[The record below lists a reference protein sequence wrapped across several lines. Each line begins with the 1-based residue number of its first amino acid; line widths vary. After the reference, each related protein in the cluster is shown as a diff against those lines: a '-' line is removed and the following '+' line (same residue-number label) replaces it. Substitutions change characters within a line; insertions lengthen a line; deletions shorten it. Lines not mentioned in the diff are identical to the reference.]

1 MRKLVV
7 ADDHQLMRE
16 GLRALIERTLRDEVE
31 IVDEASDLA
40 GTLRTVR
47 LHRPH
52 LLVLDLNMP
61 GGSAVSVVST
71 LVQEQPGLAIL
82 MVTMHDEPTLAR
94 NVLAAGARGY
104 LLKQSAYDEFV
115 SAVRAVLAGEVYVDP
130 HMRALPAEPT
140 TNVELSD
147 RETQVVGMLAR
158 GLTYAEVGAELFIS
172 VRTVE
177 THRRNVMDK
186 LGLTRKADLLRYA
199 LERGLVSP
207 ENARL
212 GRA

>member
-1 MRKLVV
+1 MGMTRQPPSGVQTIREGGDTTMRKLVV

-71 LVQEQPGLAIL
+71 LVQEQPDLAVL

-94 NVLAAGARGY
+94 NV
-104 LLKQSAYDEFV
+104 
-115 SAVRAVLAGEVYVDP
+115 
-130 HMRALPAEPT
+130 
-140 TNVELSD
+140 
-147 RETQVVGMLAR
+147 
-158 GLTYAEVGAELFIS
+158 
-172 VRTVE
+172 
-177 THRRNVMDK
+177 
-186 LGLTRKADLLRYA
+186 
-199 LERGLVSP
+199 
-207 ENARL
+207 
-212 GRA
+212 

>member
-71 LVQEQPGLAIL
+71 LVQEQPDLAVL

-130 HMRALPAEPT
+130 RMRALPPEAT
-140 TNVELSD
+140 TTVQLSE

-186 LGLTRKADLLRYA
+186 LGLARKADLLRYA
-199 LERGLVSP
+199 LERGLVTP
-207 ENARL
+207 EKARL